1 VSTTYED
8 LLARVIDDGIVA
20 ASRDYARSPSKRRG
34 AVAGFEACRG
44 KSPDQLRQLLHDARL
59 ATRNATERHHPLY
72 RKRLDAYWETRC
84 YEAEIDAYWET
95 RCYEAEIEWV
105 CNVVSAALANQGLP
119 TIVPPTARGVMAAAV
134 VLGVGETKDG
144 EP

>member
-1 VSTTYED
+1 MSTTYED

-84 YEAEIDAYWET
+84 YEAEI
-95 RCYEAEIEWV
+95 EWV

-134 VLGVGETKDG
+134 VLRVGETKDG